1 MPAPAGSTG
10 APHSQLSGCCS
21 RELVTLLLFLAPPDW
36 PRVPLLYG
44 ADTLWDMDSWELA
57 SSCTFLD
64 CQHLEGDRTQR
75 GSSMRD
81 SSWEGTETPGG
92 EQQKCL
98 KEAGKSFRSVPGSI
112 CLGVPWTTSDFLSWD
127 DGKIHTEL
135 RPTAYCGRT
144 FFSRCL
150 WKGQGLV
157 GWEGGCKKSPAL
169 LGQ

>member
-1 MPAPAGSTG
+1 MLREVPTPAGSTG
-10 APHSQLSGCCS
+10 ASHSQLSGCCS

-36 PRVPLLYG
+36 PWVPLLYG
-44 ADTLWDMDSWELA
+44 ADTLWDMDSWEQA

-98 KEAGKSFRSVPGSI
+98 EEAGKSFCSVPGSI
-112 CLGVPWTTSDFLSWD
+112 CLGVPWTTSDFWTWD
-127 DGKIHTEL
+127 AQTHCILQQDFLLQMPVEG
-135 RPTAYCGRT
+135 AGAGGMGGRM
-144 FFSRCL
+144 
-150 WKGQGLV
+150 
-157 GWEGGCKKSPAL
+157 
-169 LGQ
+169 